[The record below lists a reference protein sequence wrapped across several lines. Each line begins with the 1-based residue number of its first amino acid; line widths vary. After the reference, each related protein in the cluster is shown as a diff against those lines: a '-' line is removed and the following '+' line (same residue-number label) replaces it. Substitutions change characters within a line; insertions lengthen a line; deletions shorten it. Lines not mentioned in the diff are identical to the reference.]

1 MVVLYLMRLN
11 AKELSELLK
20 LRALGYSQ
28 AEIADEL
35 NTSQQVIAYRLKR
48 LKEEAKEKGN
58 DEVFNA
64 ALLGGLL
71 GATAGMGF
79 YAILELLKKR

>member
-1 MVVLYLMRLN
+1 MRLN

-79 YAILELLKKR
+79 YAILELMNKR

>member
-1 MVVLYLMRLN
+1 MRLN

-48 LKEEAKEKGN
+48 LKEEAKDKGN

>member
-1 MVVLYLMRLN
+1 MRLN

-71 GATAGMGF
+71 GATAGLGF

>member
-1 MVVLYLMRLN
+1 MRLD

-35 NTSQQVIAYRLKR
+35 NTSQQVIAYRLQR

-64 ALLGGLL
+64 VLLGGLL
-71 GATAGMGF
+71 GATAGMGI

>member
-1 MVVLYLMRLN
+1 MRLN

-79 YAILELLKKR
+79 YASLELLKKR

>member
-1 MVVLYLMRLN
+1 MRLN

-20 LRALGYSQ
+20 LRALGYSH

>member
-1 MVVLYLMRLN
+1 MRLN

-48 LKEEAKEKGN
+48 LKEVAKEKGN

>member
-1 MVVLYLMRLN
+1 MRLN
-11 AKELSELLK
+11 AKELSDLLK

>member
-1 MVVLYLMRLN
+1 MRLN

>member
-1 MVVLYLMRLN
+1 MRLN

-48 LKEEAKEKGN
+48 LKAEAKEKGN

-64 ALLGGLL
+64 ALLGGLI

>member
-1 MVVLYLMRLN
+1 MRLN

-48 LKEEAKEKGN
+48 LREEAKEKGN